1 MPQWNWQ
8 HPDWP
13 TWRLRKG
20 SLVQAERLFAE
31 GCGRLLTTLE
41 RSGPGASERIMVE
54 RVVDEAMTTSTIEGE
69 ALDRASV
76 QSSVRRALSFGVP
89 DRSASL
95 AERGIAELLIDV
107 CRSFPLPLEVATL
120 HRWHAMVMSG
130 RTDLADVG
138 RWRTRSEPMQ
148 VVSGRLDRPTVHFE
162 APPSKRVPGEMRQ
175 FIDWFNTSAAA
186 CGRARLG
193 PLARAGIAHLWFESI
208 HPYAD
213 GNGRI
218 GRAIAEKALAQ
229 SMEHPSL
236 TALSPVILARRSDYY
251 RALAAASTTL
261 DIDAWQRWFA
271 GAALQAQARALAEI
285 EFITAKARLLASVGM
300 QLNVRQEKALL
311 RMMSEGSQGF
321 EGGMT
326 ASKYMAITRAS
337 PATATRALGG
347 LAEAGALVPHG
358 ARRHMRYELSLPT
371 RTVPTFEVR
380 EDGSVHSTPLTR
392 ARSPRRGSR
401 GRRD

>member
-8 HPDWP
+8 HHEWP
-13 TWRLRKG
+13 EFRCSKG
-20 SLVQAERLFAE
+20 SLAQAEQLFAE
-31 GCGRLLTTLE
+31 GCGQLVTTLE
-41 RSGPGASERIMVE
+41 RTGPDESERIMVE

-69 ALDRASV
+69 VLDRASV

-107 CRSFPLPLEVATL
+107 CRSFPLRLEATTL
-120 HRWHAMVMSG
+120 HRWHTMVMLG

-138 RWRTRSEPMQ
+138 RWRTRAEPMQ

-162 APPSKRVPGEMRQ
+162 APPSKRVPIEMQR
-175 FIDWFNTSAAA
+175 FLAWFNAPAKAT
-186 CGRARLG
+186 GRPRLG
-193 PLARAGIAHLWFESI
+193 PLARAGMAHLWFESI
-208 HPYAD
+208 HPYSD

-271 GAALQAQARALAEI
+271 GAVLQAQARSLAEI
-285 EFITAKARLLASVGM
+285 EFITAKARLLASIGV

-326 ASKYMAITRAS
+326 ASKYIAITRAS
-337 PATATRALGG
+337 PATATRDLGG
-347 LAEAGALVPHG
+347 LAEAGALIPHG
-358 ARRHMRYELSLPT
+358 ARRHMRYELALPT

-380 EDGSVHSTPLTR
+380 EDGSVHTTPLTA

-401 GRRD
+401 GRRG